1 MICSLVIY
9 PEVKNW
15 KQLVSAGANLSFTI
29 SAKSDVVRNMVIEI
43 KRGGTA
49 HHVQKELQ
57 IFAGKQSC
65 QIALP
70 ISADMCEW
78 EDVREICVL
87 MYREMMK
94 RRM

>member
-1 MICSLVIY
+1 
-9 PEVKNW
+9 
-15 KQLVSAGANLSFTI
+15 
-29 SAKSDVVRNMVIEI
+29 MVIEI

-65 QIALP
+65 QISLP
-70 ISADMCEW
+70 ISADMREWEW

-87 MYREMMK
+87 MYRGDDEEKNVITVEDMVIGN
-94 RRM
+94 

>member
-1 MICSLVIY
+1 
-9 PEVKNW
+9 
-15 KQLVSAGANLSFTI
+15 
-29 SAKSDVVRNMVIEI
+29 MVIEI

-49 HHVQKELQ
+49 YHVQKELQ

-70 ISADMCEW
+70 ISADMREW

-87 MYREMMK
+87 MYRGDDEEKNVITVEDMVIGT
-94 RRM
+94 